1 MLDGFLTVTL
11 MVVVLLDLCA
21 AVVYFVVKATVKSS
35 AGRKGLTPRSVPAG
49 SAVFDWDGILYD
61 RSSDA
66 QKRKGW
72 RFWRRGKKAAAESD
86 FERLNRILDSFR
98 ECPI

>member
-21 AVVYFVVKATVKSS
+21 AVVYFVVKAAVKPSTR
-35 AGRKGLTPRSVPAG
+35 RKRLKPRSAEVGLP
-49 SAVFDWDGILYD
+49 VFDWDGALYD

-66 QKRKGW
+66 QKRKRW
-72 RFWRRGKKAAAESD
+72 RFWKRGRKATTESE
-86 FERLNRILDSFR
+86 FERLNKVLDSFR